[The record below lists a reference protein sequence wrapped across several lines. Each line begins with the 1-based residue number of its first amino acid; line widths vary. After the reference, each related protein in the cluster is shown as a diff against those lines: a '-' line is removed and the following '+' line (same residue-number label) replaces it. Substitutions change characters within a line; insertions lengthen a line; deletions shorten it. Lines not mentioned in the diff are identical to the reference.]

1 MKIQALRD
9 KNFDQL
15 ENFLEFEEYI
25 GKSYYTVFVTEFVER
40 AKAAITTLTLNK
52 FFKQRQ
58 NSMVLVELLNRTK
71 FDIMKLVKNVQ
82 AELKT

>member
-1 MKIQALRD
+1 MRHNARDLADMKIQALRD

-40 AKAAITTLTLNK
+40 AKAAITTLTTQQV
-52 FFKQRQ
+52 FQTASEFYGAG
-58 NSMVLVELLNRTK
+58 RT
-71 FDIMKLVKNVQ
+71 F
-82 AELKT
+82 E